1 MVVLRKHQK
10 EYALRI
16 DPSKKRAIKLWF
28 KDRFTDGLEREER
41 KELMNLS
48 KKAKTKI
55 GKYILSPA

>member
-10 EYALRI
+10 EYALTP
-16 DPSKKRAIKLWF
+16 DKKRAIKLWF
-28 KDRFTDGLEREER
+28 KDRFTDGLEREKR

-48 KKAKTKI
+48 KRAKTKI